1 MRKRLTEFFFLDHR
15 SRCTPL
21 NLWLVLNTKS
31 LQKMYDLVQVNYC
44 MCVPHYQILKRNG
57 AIINAEVNNAILIY
71 DLDGII
77 IRSCS
82 LSCKALHR
90 IGLCTTWIFLSFTRM
105 GACIGLE
112 RLKPV

>member
-1 MRKRLTEFFFLDHR
+1 
-15 SRCTPL
+15 
-21 NLWLVLNTKS
+21 
-31 LQKMYDLVQVNYC
+31 MYDLVQVNYC

-82 LSCKALHR
+82 LSSSLEWEHVLKLFIKVLHYQ
-90 IGLCTTWIFLSFTRM
+90 ILKLIIESVYAQLGYFYLS
-105 GACIGLE
+105 LE
-112 RLKPV
+112 WEHVLV